1 MFPDSRNPHS
11 ANSDRETPLWAQQD
25 EWLAPHYEEIRAWQR
40 YIKKRR
46 QLFLGTLA
54 TRGGLAAWA
63 CGHLYFGLHRTT
75 TGWVLREY
83 APAARAI
90 YLLCD
95 ANGWQKADAYR
106 FTPLHS
112 SEGTPSGEWSL
123 ELPAT
128 ALHHLDYYKL
138 LICTADEE
146 LERIPAYANYVV
158 QDPRDYSFC
167 TRVWSP
173 EQPYR
178 MTAPSP
184 KRPDTLLIYE
194 CHIGMS
200 GEELG
205 VATYEQFRKER
216 LPYIVSSGYNTLQIM
231 AVQEHPY
238 YGSYGYHVS
247 NFFAPS
253 SRFGTP
259 DELKRLV
266 DEAHALGLYVIMDL
280 VHSHAVRNEAEG
292 LARYDGTRTLFFH
305 EGSRGEHPQWD
316 SLCFDYGRSEV
327 VHYLLS
333 NCHYWLTEYGF
344 DGFRF
349 DGVTSMIYLD
359 HGLERS
365 FLTYEDYY
373 DGCIDRDALTYLT
386 LANELVHAV
395 KPSATTIA
403 EEVSGLP
410 GLCES
415 LAIGGYGFDYRL
427 AMNVPDYWIKL
438 IKEQPDEAWNP
449 ENMWYELRNH
459 RPTERTIS
467 YAESHDQALVGDKTI
482 IFRLID
488 SDMYWHMQQSDW
500 HDRVMRGIALCNM
513 IRLMTFAT
521 MCGGYLTFMGNEFG
535 HPEWID
541 FPRQGNGYSY
551 QYARRQWSLRAN
563 GLLRYAQLAHFD
575 EKMLALCQLEPCFAE
590 LPDYCYHSHTERQF
604 IAFMRGDALLFTFN
618 YSPTESYCDYAIEGV
633 PTGQYELLLD
643 SDAVACGGFG
653 RIDSSVR
660 HHTRSNAEGRTELRL
675 YLPARSAQVYRRKP

>member
-1 MFPDSRNPHS
+1 MSPDSRNPHS
-11 ANSDRETPLWAQQD
+11 TNSDRETPLWAQQD
-25 EWLAPHYEEIRAWQR
+25 KWLAPHYEEIRAWQR
-40 YIKKRR
+40 YIKERR

-386 LANELVHAV
+386 LANELVHTV

-590 LPDYCYHSHTERQF
+590 LPDYCYHSHTERQV

-660 HHTRSNAEGRTELRL
+660 HHSRSNAEGRTELRL

>member
-1 MFPDSRNPHS
+1 MSPDSRNPHS
-11 ANSDRETPLWAQQD
+11 TNPDRETPLWAQQD
-25 EWLAPHYEEIRAWQR
+25 EWLAPHYEEIRAWRR
-40 YIKKRR
+40 YIKERR
-46 QLFLGTLA
+46 QLFLGSLA

-63 CGHLYFGLHRTT
+63 CGHPYFGLHRTT

-459 RPTERTIS
+459 RSTERTIS

-551 QYARRQWSLRAN
+551 QYARRQWSLRTN
-563 GLLRYAQLAHFD
+563 GLLKYAQLAHFD

-590 LPDYCYHSHTERQF
+590 LPDYCYHSHTERQV

-660 HHTRSNAEGRTELRL
+660 HHTCSNAEGRTELRL

>member
-1 MFPDSRNPHS
+1 MSPDSRNPHS
-11 ANSDRETPLWAQQD
+11 ANPDRETPLWAQQD
-25 EWLAPHYEEIRAWQR
+25 EWLAPHYEEIQAWQS
-40 YIKKRR
+40 YIKERR

-75 TGWVLREY
+75 SGWVLREY

-158 QDPRDYSFC
+158 QDPRNYSFC

-316 SLCFDYGRSEV
+316 SLCFDYGCSEV

-386 LANELVHAV
+386 LANELVHTV

-438 IKEQPDEAWNP
+438 IKEQPDEAWDP

-551 QYARRQWSLRAN
+551 QYARRQWSLRTN

-590 LPDYCYHSHTERQF
+590 LPDYCYHSHTERQV

-660 HHTRSNAEGRTELRL
+660 HHTRNNAKGRTELRL

>member
-1 MFPDSRNPHS
+1 MSTDSRNPHS
-11 ANSDRETPLWAQQD
+11 TNPDRETPLWAQQD
-25 EWLAPHYEEIRAWQR
+25 EWLAPYYEEIRAWRR
-40 YIKKRR
+40 YIKERR

-83 APAARAI
+83 APAARSI

-184 KRPDTLLIYE
+184 KRPNTLLIYE

-216 LPYIVSSGYNTLQIM
+216 LPYIVSSGSNTLQIM

-305 EGSRGEHPQWD
+305 KGSRGEHPQWD

-551 QYARRQWSLRAN
+551 QYARRQWSLRTN

-590 LPDYCYHSHTERQF
+590 LPDYCYHSHTERQV

>member
-1 MFPDSRNPHS
+1 MSPDSRNPHF
-11 ANSDRETPLWAQQD
+11 ANPDRETPLWAQQD
-25 EWLAPHYEEIRAWQR
+25 KWLAPYYEEIRAWRR
-40 YIKKRR
+40 YIKERR
-46 QLFLGTLA
+46 QLFLGSLA

-305 EGSRGEHPQWD
+305 EGSRGENPQWD

-551 QYARRQWSLRAN
+551 QYARRQWSLRTN

-575 EKMLALCQLEPCFAE
+575 EKMLALCQLEPCFAK
-590 LPDYCYHSHTERQF
+590 LPDYCYHSHTERQV

-660 HHTRSNAEGRTELRL
+660 HHTRSNVEGRTELRL

>member
-1 MFPDSRNPHS
+1 MSPDSRNPHF
-11 ANSDRETPLWAQQD
+11 ANPDRETPLWAQQD
-25 EWLAPHYEEIRAWQR
+25 KWLAPYYEEIRAWRR
-40 YIKKRR
+40 YIKERR
-46 QLFLGTLA
+46 QLFLGSLA

-178 MTAPSP
+178 MTVPSP

-373 DGCIDRDALTYLT
+373 DGCIDQDALTYLT
-386 LANELVHAV
+386 LANELVHTV

-590 LPDYCYHSHTERQF
+590 LPDYCYHSHTERQV

-660 HHTRSNAEGRTELRL
+660 HHSRSNAEGRTELRL

>member
-1 MFPDSRNPHS
+1 MSPDSRNPHF
-11 ANSDRETPLWAQQD
+11 ANPDRETPLWAQQD
-25 EWLAPHYEEIRAWQR
+25 EWLAPHYEKIRAWQR
-40 YIKKRR
+40 YIKERR

-123 ELPAT
+123 ELSST

-590 LPDYCYHSHTERQF
+590 LPDYCYHSHTERQV

>member
-1 MFPDSRNPHS
+1 MSPDSRNPHS
-11 ANSDRETPLWAQQD
+11 ANPDRETPLWAQQD
-25 EWLAPHYEEIRAWQR
+25 EWLAPYYEEIRAWRR
-40 YIKKRR
+40 YIKERR
-46 QLFLGTLA
+46 QLFLGSLA

-83 APAARAI
+83 APAARSI

-178 MTAPSP
+178 MTVPSP

-200 GEELG
+200 GEDLG

-459 RPTERTIS
+459 RPSERTIS

-551 QYARRQWSLRAN
+551 QYARRQWSLRTN

-590 LPDYCYHSHTERQF
+590 LPDYCYHSHTERQV

-653 RIDSSVR
+653 RIDSSVL

>member
-1 MFPDSRNPHS
+1 MK
-11 ANSDRETPLWAQQD
+11 REKGTPRQAKPKQRMPLWAQKD
-25 EWLAPHYEEIRAWQR
+25 PWLAPYYETIEAWQS
-40 YIKKRR
+40 YIAARR
-46 QLFLGTLA
+46 QLFVGSQSLSS
-54 TRGGLAAWA
+54 WA
-63 CGHLYFGLHRTT
+63 CGHLYFGIHRTD
-75 TGWVLREY
+75 TGWILREY
-83 APAARAI
+83 APAAQAV

-95 ANGWQKADAYR
+95 ANQWRKDPNYR
-106 FTPLHS
+106 YIANEERP
-112 SEGTPSGEWSL
+112 GEWLL

-138 LICTADEE
+138 LLCTDHEE
-146 LERIPAYANYVV
+146 LERIPAYAHYVV
-158 QDPRDYSFC
+158 QDPHDYSFC
-167 TRVWSP
+167 ARVWAP
-173 EQPYR
+173 EEPYL
-178 MTAPSP
+178 MQAPAP
-184 KRPDTLLIYE
+184 QRPDTLLIYE

-200 GEELG
+200 GEEMG
-205 VATYEQFRKER
+205 VASYEQFRTER
-216 LPYIVSSGYNTLQIM
+216 LPYIVSAGYNTLQIM

-259 DELKRLV
+259 DDLKRLV

-316 SLCFDYGRSEV
+316 SLCFDYGRGEV

-349 DGVTSMIYLD
+349 DGVTSMLYED
-359 HGLERS
+359 HGLGRP

-373 DGCIDRDALTYLT
+373 NGNVDRDALTYLT
-386 LANELVHAV
+386 LANELIHAV
-395 KPSATTIA
+395 KPAATTIA

-415 LAIGGYGFDYRL
+415 QTTDGYGFDYRL

-459 RPTERTIS
+459 RPAERTIS

-488 SDMYWHMQQSDW
+488 SDMYWHMQQSDYN
-500 HDRVMRGIALCNM
+500 DRVMRGIALCNM

-541 FPRQGNGYSY
+541 FPREGNGYSY
-551 QYARRQWSLRAN
+551 QYARRQWSLRDN
-563 GLLRYAQLAHFD
+563 DLLRYKQLAHFD
-575 EKMLALCQLEPCFAE
+575 KGMLSLCGLTPRFAE
-590 LPDYCYHSHTERQF
+590 LSDYCYHSHTERQV
-604 IAFMRGDALLFTFN
+604 IVFMRGDEYLFAFN
-618 YSPTESYCDYAIEGV
+618 FSPTESYVDYPIEGV
-633 PTGQYELLLD
+633 PAGQYALLLD

-653 RIDSSVR
+653 RIDASVT
-660 HHTRSNAEGRTELRL
+660 HHTRTTAEGGTELRL
-675 YLPARSAQVYRRKP
+675 YLPSRSAQVYCHKP

>member
-1 MFPDSRNPHS
+1 M
-11 ANSDRETPLWAQQD
+11 
-25 EWLAPHYEEIRAWQR
+25 
-40 YIKKRR
+40 
-46 QLFLGTLA
+46 
-54 TRGGLAAWA
+54 
-63 CGHLYFGLHRTT
+63 
-75 TGWVLREY
+75 
-83 APAARAI
+83 
-90 YLLCD
+90 
-95 ANGWQKADAYR
+95 
-106 FTPLHS
+106 
-112 SEGTPSGEWSL
+112 
-123 ELPAT
+123 
-128 ALHHLDYYKL
+128 
-138 LICTADEE
+138 
-146 LERIPAYANYVV
+146 
-158 QDPRDYSFC
+158 
-167 TRVWSP
+167 
-173 EQPYR
+173 
-178 MTAPSP
+178 
-184 KRPDTLLIYE
+184 
-194 CHIGMS
+194 
-200 GEELG
+200 
-205 VATYEQFRKER
+205 
-216 LPYIVSSGYNTLQIM
+216 
-231 AVQEHPY
+231 
-238 YGSYGYHVS
+238 
-247 NFFAPS
+247 
-253 SRFGTP
+253 
-259 DELKRLV
+259 
-266 DEAHALGLYVIMDL
+266 
-280 VHSHAVRNEAEG
+280 
-292 LARYDGTRTLFFH
+292 
-305 EGSRGEHPQWD
+305 
-316 SLCFDYGRSEV
+316 

-551 QYARRQWSLRAN
+551 QYARRQWSLRTN
-563 GLLRYAQLAHFD
+563 GLLRYTQLAHFD

-590 LPDYCYHSHTERQF
+590 LPDYCYHSHTERQV

>member
-11 ANSDRETPLWAQQD
+11 ANPDRETPLWAQQD
-25 EWLAPHYEEIRAWQR
+25 EWLAPYYEEIRAWRR

-216 LPYIVSSGYNTLQIM
+216 LHYIVSSGYNTLQIM

-575 EKMLALCQLEPCFAE
+575 EKMLALCQLEPCFAK
-590 LPDYCYHSHTERQF
+590 LPDYCYHSHTERQV